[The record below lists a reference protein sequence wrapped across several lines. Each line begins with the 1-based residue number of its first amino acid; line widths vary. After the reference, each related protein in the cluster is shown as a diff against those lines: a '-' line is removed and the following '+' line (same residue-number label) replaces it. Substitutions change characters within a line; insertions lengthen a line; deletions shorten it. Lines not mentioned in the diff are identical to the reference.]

1 MKNLLC
7 LILMGLI
14 YSPNGFTWGKTG
26 HRIVGEIA
34 ERNLNAN
41 TKKALKEIIGEEPL
55 WRASTWA
62 DEIRSDP
69 TRSNTAFW
77 HYASIPDGKTY
88 FDQKRNK
95 DGDVIEALYRFED
108 VLRDPK
114 ATKENKLEAL
124 KFVDHFVGDLH
135 QPLHVGLAEDRGGN
149 SIKVKWFRDESN
161 LHTVWDEEIINFEQL
176 SYSEYAN
183 FLNKYSAEEK
193 KAFEAG
199 SFIDWAKESQ
209 ELRPKVYDLPENK
222 NLSYEYGFKTK
233 PIVELRL
240 KQAGLRL
247 AYVLNNI
254 FAKSKLTKTD
264 TELRTKIKE
273 NI

>member
-7 LILMGLI
+7 LMLLGLI
-14 YSPNGFTWGKTG
+14 YSPNGFSWGKTG

-41 TKKALKEIIGEEPL
+41 TKKALKEIIGDEPL

-69 TRSNTAFW
+69 ARSSTAFW
-77 HYASIPDGKTY
+77 HYVSIPDGKTY

-149 SIKVKWFRDESN
+149 SIRVKWFRDESN

-193 KAFEAG
+193 KAWEAG

-254 FAKSKLTKTD
+254 FAKSKLSKTD
-264 TELRTKIKE
+264 TEVRTKIKE